1 MRNQREMRQRQSG
14 ETTAAVCALI
24 DSIKRKNAPSFRLIN
39 LPIDAT
45 DRWEIAVGAPANET
59 AGKPALE
66 VRYYYHYF
74 YSESADIE
82 RPLISGRHANHSLF
96 LFPFRFFFKLQL
108 GFAFLVRSL
117 CGPYRTSHTVCFFL
131 FCFCV
136 FSGFPCC
143 FSGAVESLYLI
154 KTLFQLLR
162 SIGVPEQNDII
173 AYSLQYFDWA
183 PLVYDQRMDGNDWWL
198 VSSFSFPF
206 IFRRSIF
213 LYLHREWSDWF
224 VVVVV
229 VVVVVFVIAFSVSTA
244 QFPTK

>member
-1 MRNQREMRQRQSG
+1 MGNCCGRTGQWNSRQTGLGSS
-14 ETTAAVCALI
+14 L
-24 DSIKRKNAPSFRLIN
+24 L
-39 LPIDAT
+39 L
-45 DRWEIAVGAPANET
+45 
-59 AGKPALE
+59 
-66 VRYYYHYF
+66 
-74 YSESADIE
+74 
-82 RPLISGRHANHSLF
+82 SLF
-96 LFPFRFFFKLQL
+96 LLRKRWYWTSINIRATRKSFIISFSVPFFFKLQL

-229 VVVVVFVIAFSVSTA
+229 VVVVVVFVIAFSVSTA

>member
-1 MRNQREMRQRQSG
+1 MGNCCGRTGQWNSRQTGLGSS
-14 ETTAAVCALI
+14 L
-24 DSIKRKNAPSFRLIN
+24 L
-39 LPIDAT
+39 L
-45 DRWEIAVGAPANET
+45 
-59 AGKPALE
+59 
-66 VRYYYHYF
+66 
-74 YSESADIE
+74 
-82 RPLISGRHANHSLF
+82 SLF
-96 LFPFRFFFKLQL
+96 LLRKRWYWTSINIRATRKSFIISFSVPFFFQITTRFRFPCS
-108 GFAFLVRSL
+108 VVMRSL
-117 CGPYRTSHTVCFFL
+117 PDFTHGLFFL